1 MRTVRESVLDVLRA
15 RGITTVFGN
24 PGSTELPMLKRFPD
38 DFRYVLGLQE
48 AVVVGLADG
57 FALASG
63 TTALVNLHTGPG
75 TGNAMGAVLNARAN
89 RTPMVVTA
97 GQQVRAMLTMEALL
111 SNPQA
116 TLLPQPAVKWAYEP
130 PRPADVAPALA
141 RAVQLAETPPHGP
154 VFLSLPMDDFDAE
167 LTEEEDRAGQAAA
180 ARRIVHAAAPD
191 PAAVCALA
199 GRISR
204 ARSAVL
210 VVGDDV
216 DASGAWDAV
225 VALAER
231 SGLPVWAAPVSCRV
245 SFPRTHPQ
253 FRGELVPAI
262 GPLGQQ
268 LAGHDLVVVI
278 GAPVFR
284 YYPYVPGAHL
294 PEGTELVLLT
304 RDAEEAARAPV
315 GDAVVA
321 DLALAVQALTD
332 RLAAGTADPAPAGP
346 GAHGHPHSPDPLRT
360 SEPGDGVL
368 TPLAAL
374 RAVAQGAPENT
385 LWVNESPSNVPQFHE
400 ATRISTPGSYLFSAG
415 GGLGFGA
422 AAAVG
427 AQLGAPDRPVV
438 CVIGD
443 GSIHYAVQA
452 LWTAA
457 VHKVPVTFVVLSNA
471 RYAIL
476 HWFAQLE
483 HAQGAPGLDIPGIDI
498 TAVATG
504 YGVRAHRAQGAG
516 ELTKLVRE
524 AAAQQDGPV
533 LIDVPV
539 TTELPSL

>member
-24 PGSTELPMLKRFPD
+24 PGSTELPMLKQFPD

-48 AVVVGLADG
+48 AVVVGMADG

-63 TTALVNLHTGPG
+63 TTALANLHTGPG

-97 GQQVRAMLTMEALL
+97 GQQHRAMLTAEALL
-111 SNPQA
+111 TNAQP

-141 RAVQLAETPPHGP
+141 RAVQIAETPPHGP

-167 LTEEEDRAGQAAA
+167 LTEQEDRAARAAA
-180 ARRIVHAAAPD
+180 ARRITHAAAPD
-191 PAAVCALA
+191 PAAVAALA
-199 GRISR
+199 ERISR

-231 SGLPVWAAPVSCRV
+231 TALPVWSAPISARV
-245 SFPRTHPQ
+245 SFPRNHPQ
-253 FRGELVPAI
+253 YRGELTAAI
-262 GPLGQQ
+262 GPLGRQ

-278 GAPVFR
+278 GAQVFR
-284 YYPYVPGAHL
+284 YYPYVPGDHL

-304 RDAEEAARAPV
+304 RDAEEAAKAPV

-321 DLALAVQALTD
+321 DLALAARALAD
-332 RLAAGTADPAPAGP
+332 RLPAAGSASPAATDEQAPSP
-346 GAHGHPHSPDPLRT
+346 GAET
-360 SEPGDGVL
+360 EAGDGVL

-374 RAVAQGAPENT
+374 RAITQGAPENT

-400 ATRISTPGSYLFSAG
+400 TTRISTPGSYLFSAG

-427 AQLGAPDRPVV
+427 AQLGAPGRPVV

-443 GSIHYAVQA
+443 GSVHYAVQA

-457 VHKVPVTFVVLSNA
+457 AYRVPVTFVVLSNA

-476 HWFAQLE
+476 QWFAQLE

-516 ELTKLVRE
+516 ELTKLVRDS
-524 AAAQQDGPV
+524 AAQQDGPV

-539 TTELPSL
+539 TTEFPSL